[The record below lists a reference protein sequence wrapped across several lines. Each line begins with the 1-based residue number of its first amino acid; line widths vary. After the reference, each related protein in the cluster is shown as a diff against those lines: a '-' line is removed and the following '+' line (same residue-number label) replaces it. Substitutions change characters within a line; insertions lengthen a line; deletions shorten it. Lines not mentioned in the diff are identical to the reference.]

1 MSDRFSGDIEQEL
14 HETLRRNRLKR
25 ARAQFIAEFFDDEEL
40 EEINRGR
47 GRHSFS
53 RPGGGNS
60 GGRPDYWESTWGRM
74 LRNQAS
80 ALSDFNSSAS
90 RTFRNRFRV
99 PYPVFLMIVDRAKA
113 RFPTK
118 ECDLAGRP
126 SIPMELKVL
135 GVLRVLGRATEFDG
149 INELSGIGLQTMQNF
164 FHRFCK
170 WFATEVYPSHVYT
183 PTTHN
188 EAVEAKIR
196 EKDLEDKDIFIF
208 IIF

>member
-1 MSDRFSGDIEQEL
+1 MVRTTRSTMSDRFSGDIEQEL

-80 ALSDFNSSAS
+80 ALGEHWRSNLPLFDFAEPFCSRGRCRAGTRRTRLESDQ
-90 RTFRNRFRV
+90 
-99 PYPVFLMIVDRAKA
+99 
-113 RFPTK
+113 
-118 ECDLAGRP
+118 G
-126 SIPMELKVL
+126 
-135 GVLRVLGRATEFDG
+135 
-149 INELSGIGLQTMQNF
+149 
-164 FHRFCK
+164 
-170 WFATEVYPSHVYT
+170 
-183 PTTHN
+183 
-188 EAVEAKIR
+188 
-196 EKDLEDKDIFIF
+196 
-208 IIF
+208 